1 MDLCKVFEDTRN
13 KSNNELKA
21 DTEKLINKTT
31 IYIDEDYSNYL
42 SQIKNNKN
50 KNLNIEFNTNDTV
63 TEICKDKNIHIAA
76 LNFADA
82 ATPGGSVLYGAKTQ
96 EECLCR

>member
-42 SQIKNNKN
+42 SQIKNN
-50 KNLNIEFNTNDTV
+50 NLILMILLQRYV
-63 TEICKDKNIHIAA
+63 KIKIYI
-76 LNFADA
+76 
-82 ATPGGSVLYGAKTQ
+82 
-96 EECLCR
+96 

>member
-31 IYIDEDYSNYL
+31 IYIDED
-42 SQIKNNKN
+42 I
-50 KNLNIEFNTNDTV
+50 
-63 TEICKDKNIHIAA
+63 
-76 LNFADA
+76 
-82 ATPGGSVLYGAKTQ
+82 
-96 EECLCR
+96 